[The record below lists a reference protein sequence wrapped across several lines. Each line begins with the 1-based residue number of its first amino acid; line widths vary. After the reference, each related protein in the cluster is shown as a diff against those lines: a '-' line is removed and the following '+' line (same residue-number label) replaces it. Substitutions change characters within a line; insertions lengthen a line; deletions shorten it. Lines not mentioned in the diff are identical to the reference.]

1 MTIRLLALAAPV
13 LVLASLL
20 AACAGP
26 PPPTYSADAFQ
37 GIYNRNSAGVPTDAA
52 ASAAPP
58 VGVIFSENVEAY
70 LGHIKKSGEYWDS
83 VVPSS
88 LKNNVVYADGD
99 PTYFAGRVLAMLK
112 ARYPTASVVHDFNE
126 ATKAGKRSVIL
137 IDIRPKMMEPYGNR
151 TTKIDIDAYI
161 FNSAMNPVSRVSGH
175 GEWAVPFA
183 SADAGIQ
190 KSIDQAIAQLDG
202 KLGALV
208 R

>member
-1 MTIRLLALAAPV
+1 MTRHLLACAA
-13 LVLASLL
+13 LASLL

-26 PPPTYSADAFQ
+26 PPPSYSADAFQ
-37 GIYNRNSAGVPTDAA
+37 GIYNQSSAGVPIDAPAA
-52 ASAAPP
+52 ATPP

-70 LGHIKKSGEYWDS
+70 LGHVKKSGEYWDS

-88 LKNNVVYADGD
+88 LKNNVVYADAD
-99 PTYFAGRVLAMLK
+99 PTFFAGRVLGMLK

-126 ATKAGKRSVIL
+126 AVKTGKRSVIL
-137 IDIRPKMMEPYGNR
+137 IDLHPKMMEPYGDR

-161 FNSAMNPVSRVSGH
+161 FNSAMNPVSRLSGH
-175 GEWAVPFA
+175 GEWKVPFA

-190 KSIDQAIAQLDG
+190 KSIDQAIAQLEA
-202 KLGALV
+202 KLAALV